1 MAGVAVMSEA
11 RSTSETR
18 SSKGAATRDQILNAA
33 ARLIHVQGY
42 QSTSLDDVLRESG
55 VGKGNFYY
63 YFKSKEDLGY
73 AIIDRITQAFVERS
87 LGPAFADTDADPVTQ
102 IHAFLDR
109 VLDAQRLRKCVGGC
123 VMGNLASELSDVHE
137 GFRLRLASIFD
148 LWRVHLAE
156 AVSRGQ
162 ARGRLRADVDA
173 SRVAQFL
180 VAGPRGLDPAQQGH
194 QGHHGHGEMRRGA
207 EAAPHALWDMSMS
220 TVHAQNGHEQDTGA
234 PRKVDRDA
242 ELVERLRRQEPGA
255 PEALVETYGDRVS
268 RLAIRIT
275 GNEQDAEEVVQD
287 ALWTAARKID
297 TFKGES
303 AFGSWVYRIT
313 ANAAYQKLR
322 SRQGQRNEISWDAM
336 SPGFD
341 ELGQHAEPLRDW
353 SARTEEPA
361 LQTELRSLLTTAIDD
376 LPGDYKTAF
385 SSTTS
390 RGSRT
395 RRSRRRSTSACPR

>member
-1 MAGVAVMSEA
+1 MAGGAAVMSET
-11 RSTSETR
+11 RSASETR
-18 SSKGAATRDQILNAA
+18 STKGAATRDQILNAA

-109 VLDAQRLRKCVGGC
+109 VLEAQRLRKCVGGC

-137 GFRLRLASIFD
+137 GFRQRLASIFD

-180 VAGPRGLDPAQQGH
+180 VAGLEGSILLSKVTKDI
-194 QGHHGHGEMRRGA
+194 
-207 EAAPHALWDMSMS
+207 
-220 TVHAQNGHEQDTGA
+220 TVME
-234 PRKVDRDA
+234 RCVE
-242 ELVERLRRQEPGA
+242 ELKRHLT
-255 PEALVETYGDRVS
+255 LYG
-268 RLAIRIT
+268 T
-275 GNEQDAEEVVQD
+275 
-287 ALWTAARKID
+287 
-297 TFKGES
+297 
-303 AFGSWVYRIT
+303 
-313 ANAAYQKLR
+313 
-322 SRQGQRNEISWDAM
+322 
-336 SPGFD
+336 
-341 ELGQHAEPLRDW
+341 
-353 SARTEEPA
+353 
-361 LQTELRSLLTTAIDD
+361 
-376 LPGDYKTAF
+376 
-385 SSTTS
+385 
-390 RGSRT
+390 
-395 RRSRRRSTSACPR
+395 

>member
-1 MAGVAVMSEA
+1 MAGGAAVI
-11 RSTSETR
+11 SETR
-18 SSKGAATRDQILNAA
+18 STKGAATRDQILNAA

-102 IHAFLDR
+102 IHGFLDR
-109 VLDAQRLRKCVGGC
+109 VLEAQRVRKCVGGC

-180 VAGPRGLDPAQQGH
+180 VAGLEGSILLSKVAKDI
-194 QGHHGHGEMRRGA
+194 
-207 EAAPHALWDMSMS
+207 
-220 TVHAQNGHEQDTGA
+220 TVME
-234 PRKVDRDA
+234 RCVE
-242 ELVERLRRQEPGA
+242 ELKRHLT
-255 PEALVETYGDRVS
+255 LYG
-268 RLAIRIT
+268 T
-275 GNEQDAEEVVQD
+275 
-287 ALWTAARKID
+287 
-297 TFKGES
+297 
-303 AFGSWVYRIT
+303 
-313 ANAAYQKLR
+313 
-322 SRQGQRNEISWDAM
+322 
-336 SPGFD
+336 
-341 ELGQHAEPLRDW
+341 
-353 SARTEEPA
+353 
-361 LQTELRSLLTTAIDD
+361 
-376 LPGDYKTAF
+376 
-385 SSTTS
+385 
-390 RGSRT
+390 
-395 RRSRRRSTSACPR
+395 